1 VNTLSEKECIKAD
14 KNYKNQLL
22 ILKPEMLSEQYRTPE
37 NQYFY
42 ATSGF
47 GCDPKNGN
55 KKVFG
60 QFLSDGEKTYFN
72 RGDFLGVADRNQ
84 FPEWAKE
91 RLSQIEMPKMK
102 ILVVENGKAPY
113 EAEIGQDIHEMQS
126 IVGGSIEPI
135 YFEKKGDAI
144 VWCNDEFLLNGS
156 QPNRMVGD
164 CLVRGTFFVSGN
176 YQNEY
181 GEWDSCSLTDEQI
194 QRYSAM
200 FAEPLIAFKC
210 VDLSET
216 VDPEISM

>member
-1 VNTLSEKECIKAD
+1 
-14 KNYKNQLL
+14 
-22 ILKPEMLSEQYRTPE
+22 
-37 NQYFY
+37 
-42 ATSGF
+42 
-47 GCDPKNGN
+47 
-55 KKVFG
+55 
-60 QFLSDGEKTYFN
+60 
-72 RGDFLGVADRNQ
+72 
-84 FPEWAKE
+84 
-91 RLSQIEMPKMK
+91 
-102 ILVVENGKAPY
+102 
-113 EAEIGQDIHEMQS
+113 MQS

-164 CLVRGTFFVSGN
+164 CLVCGTFFVSGN

-194 QRYSAM
+194 RRYSEM